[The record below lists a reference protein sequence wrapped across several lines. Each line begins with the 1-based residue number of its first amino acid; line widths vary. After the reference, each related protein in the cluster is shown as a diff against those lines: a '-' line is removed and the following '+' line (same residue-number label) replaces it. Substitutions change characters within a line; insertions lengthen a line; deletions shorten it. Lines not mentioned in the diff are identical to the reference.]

1 MVSSYQ
7 ACHVSKNSRKK
18 NRPTVSTIQRIDN
31 LICHRLNMQKRKE
44 KMGLVCFASEKGS
57 LGEAQHSQ

>member
-31 LICHRLNMQKRKE
+31 LICHRLNNAKEERKNGA
-44 KMGLVCFASEKGS
+44 GLFRLGKGEF
-57 LGEAQHSQ
+57 G